1 MAKVEGPAIGIDLG
15 TTYSR
20 VAVWQHGRVEIITN
34 DQGKRITPS
43 YVAFTDTK
51 RLVEFVNFVLIHERA
66 SFLSSYVHP
75 FQWNLIYAKRLISRR
90 YNDPSVQ
97 ANMKLW
103 PFKVMEGTGE
113 KPMIAVR
120 YKGEERQ
127 FTPEEISS
135 MVLMKMKMFAE
146 SYLGTAITNAV
157 VTVLAYFNDSQRQA
171 TKDAGAIAGLNVMRI
186 INEPTTSAIAY
197 SLDKKG
203 NSSDEK
209 SFLIF
214 DLSGDTLDVSLLT
227 IQAGILE
234 VKATAGDT
242 HLGGED
248 IDNSMVAH
256 FVDEI
261 KRKNNQ
267 MDISDS
273 TRAMSRLRTS
283 CKEAKRKLSSATQTT
298 IKIDCLYQGKDFYST
313 SPNTG
318 LRCLRNGKMY
328 KQRVDDVVLVEGST
342 RTPRVQQMLQNL
354 FNGKELC
361 KTINPD
367 EAVVYGAAVQ
377 AAILS
382 GEGDKK
388 LQGLQLIDVTTLS
401 LRLGT
406 SHGRTTALIPRS
418 TTIPAKKEQVLP
430 SSKNNKFKVFRK
442 VYEGESRR
450 AKDNSLLGKFK
461 FKLSGPAPAPQGAL
475 KVNGYFNIDTNGI
488 LEVSA
493 ENVTRVENSITLINN
508 KGRLSK
514 EEIEKMAQAAQVYE
528 AEDEEKMVESKNNL
542 EKYAYCMRDMIK
554 DQKNA
559 KKLTDD
565 DRKSTE
571 NAVQQTI
578 HWLDENHRVQA
589 NEFDGKIKELERICN
604 PIMVKLNQHETD

>member
-1 MAKVEGPAIGIDLG
+1 
-15 TTYSR
+15 
-20 VAVWQHGRVEIITN
+20 QHDRVEIITN

-51 RLVEFVNFVLIHERA
+51 WLVGDATKEQVTGNPTNTVFD
-66 SFLSSYVHP
+66 
-75 FQWNLIYAKRLISRR
+75 AKRLISRR

-113 KPMIAVR
+113 KSMI
-120 YKGEERQ
+120 
-127 FTPEEISS
+127 
-135 MVLMKMKMFAE
+135 MKMFAE

-157 VTVLAYFNDSQRQA
+157 VTVPAYFNDSQRQA

-197 SLDKKG
+197 SLDKK
-203 NSSDEK
+203 
-209 SFLIF
+209 
-214 DLSGDTLDVSLLT
+214 
-227 IQAGILE
+227 
-234 VKATAGDT
+234 ATAGDT

-261 KRKNNQ
+261 KRKNNR

-283 CKEAKRKLSSATQTT
+283 
-298 IKIDCLYQGKDFYST
+298 
-313 SPNTG
+313 
-318 LRCLRNGKMY
+318 KMY

-382 GEGDKK
+382 GEGE
-388 LQGLQLIDVTTLS
+388 
-401 LRLGT
+401 
-406 SHGRTTALIPRS
+406 
-418 TTIPAKKEQVLP
+418 EQVLP

-461 FKLSGPAPAPQGAL
+461 FKLSGPAPTPQGAL

-488 LEVSA
+488 LDVSA

-514 EEIEKMAQAAQVYE
+514 EEIEKIAQAAQVYE
-528 AEDEEKMVESKNNL
+528 AEDE
-542 EKYAYCMRDMIK
+542 
-554 DQKNA
+554 
-559 KKLTDD
+559 DD

-578 HWLDENHRVQA
+578 HWLDENHRAQA
-589 NEFDGKIKELERICN
+589 NEFDGKIKELEGICN
-604 PIMVKLNQHETD
+604 PIMVKLNQ

>member
-1 MAKVEGPAIGIDLG
+1 MVKVEGPAIGIDLG

-43 YVAFTDTK
+43 YVAFTDTN
-51 RLVEFVNFVLIHERA
+51 RLVGDAAKNQVVGNPENTIFD
-66 SFLSSYVHP
+66 
-75 FQWNLIYAKRLISRR
+75 AKRLIGRR

-113 KPMIAVR
+113 NPMIAVR

-157 VTVLAYFNDSQRQA
+157 VTVPAYFNDSQRQA
-171 TKDAGAIAGLNVMRI
+171 TKDAGVIAGLNVMRI
-186 INEPTTSAIAY
+186 INEPTAAAIAY
-197 SLDKKG
+197 SLDKEG
-203 NSSDEK
+203 SSSDEK
-209 SFLIF
+209 NVLIF
-214 DLSGDTLDVSLLT
+214 DLGGGTLDVSLLT
-227 IQAGILE
+227 IRAGILE

-242 HLGGED
+242 NLGGED
-248 IDNSMVAH
+248 FDNSMVTH

-261 KRKNNQ
+261 KRENNQ
-267 MDISDS
+267 MDISDC

-283 CKEAKRKLSSATQTT
+283 CEEAKRKLSSATKTT
-298 IKIDCLYQGKDFYST
+298 IKIDSLYQDKDFCST
-313 SPNTG
+313 ITRAKYEDLNKDLFQKCMESVR
-318 LRCLRNGKMY
+318 RCLRNAKMY
-328 KQRVDDVVLVEGST
+328 KQRVDDVVLVGGST
-342 RTPRVQQMLQNL
+342 RTPKVQQMLQNL

-388 LQGLQLIDVTTLS
+388 LQGLQLIDVTPLS
-401 LRLGT
+401 LRLGS

-442 VYEGESRR
+442 VYEGEGRR
-450 AKDNSLLGKFK
+450 AKDNNLLGRFK

-475 KVNGYFNIDTNGI
+475 KVNGCFNIDTNGI
-488 LEVSA
+488 LDVSA
-493 ENVTRVENSITLINN
+493 ENVTRVENSIILINN

-528 AEDEEKMVESKNNL
+528 AEDEEL
-542 EKYAYCMRDMIK
+542 
-554 DQKNA
+554 
-559 KKLTDD
+559 KK
-565 DRKSTE
+565 
-571 NAVQQTI
+571 TI
-578 HWLDENHRVQA
+578 
-589 NEFDGKIKELERICN
+589 G
-604 PIMVKLNQHETD
+604 